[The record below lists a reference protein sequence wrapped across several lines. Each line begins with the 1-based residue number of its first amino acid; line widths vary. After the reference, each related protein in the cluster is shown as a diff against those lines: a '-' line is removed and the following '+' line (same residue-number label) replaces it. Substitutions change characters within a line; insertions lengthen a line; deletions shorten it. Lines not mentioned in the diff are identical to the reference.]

1 VTAPAPRAQT
11 AVGQAG
17 RLPTLIWLSW
27 RFLPP
32 LDRADRR
39 MLGTVAAACAYLAVP
54 LTVGLAAPELPAVTL
69 VSLLCLAVP
78 ALLVWWCAAVPLG
91 ARRRETALTLR
102 QARINTRAA
111 AATSITRLVAYPG
124 LGAVLG
130 AMLITALHQPLG
142 RALPRS
148 APLAVA
154 MQASNGRWLLAVPYA
169 AVLLI
174 ALTALLSSARS
185 ASFLA
190 AVRRLMA
197 RLDHREAAPQPQ

>member
-1 VTAPAPRAQT
+1 MSAAQPRPRTAA
-11 AVGQAG
+11 GEAG

-32 LDRADRR
+32 LGRADRR
-39 MLGTVAAACAYLAVP
+39 TLGSVAVACGYLAMP

-69 VSLLCLAVP
+69 ISLLCLAVP
-78 ALLVWWCAAVPLG
+78 ALPVWWCGAVPLG
-91 ARRRETALTLR
+91 IRRRETALTLR

-130 AMLITALHQPLG
+130 AVLITALHQSLAK
-142 RALPRS
+142 ALPRS
-148 APLAVA
+148 APLAAA
-154 MQASNGRWLLAVPYA
+154 MQVSNGRWLLAVPYS

-174 ALTALLSSARS
+174 ALTGLLSSARS
-185 ASFLA
+185 AACLA

>member
-1 VTAPAPRAQT
+1 VTAPARRAQD
-11 AVGQAG
+11 AAAQAG
-17 RLPTLIWLSW
+17 RLPTLIWLSR

-39 MLGTVAAACAYLAVP
+39 MLGMLAAACGYLAVP

-78 ALLVWWCAAVPLG
+78 ALPMWWCAAVPLG
-91 ARRRETALTLR
+91 VRRRETALTLR

-111 AATSITRLVAYPG
+111 ATTSITRLVAYPG

-130 AMLITALHQPLG
+130 ALLIAELHRPLG
-142 RALPRS
+142 RALPQS

-185 ASFLA
+185 ASHLA
-190 AVRRLMA
+190 VVRRLMA